1 MEAPSNKILVVDDEK
16 RICHN
21 VKKILTKS
29 NYEVTHALS
38 AQEALEKMAKE
49 SFSLLISD
57 IVMPGQNGLEL
68 LKLAKKEWPLTKAI
82 MMTAYAST
90 STALKAIRLGALDY
104 IPKPFTPD
112 ELRTSVEN
120 ALSGKLIEAPTTEQE
135 REAIEAID
143 VDIPFER
150 EEVSKYT
157 GEAYADMLGPSD
169 MPVVEVRMPEG
180 LENYCEMGAMVC
192 DIFKKLGTTC
202 KAGTKTS
209 ECPQKKA
216 KKGKAAKKDK
226 DQGFDA
232 TKLIG
237 IDQPFSY
244 REVASITGPEYVQH
258 LQQDGVAFIPYEE
271 LKKNVSR
278 MMTKERKN
286 IDVDMPFDREEVAE
300 QTGIQYT
307 EQLTRS
313 DMPAVEITV
322 TEPLENFC
330 ETGNMVCDIFKKLG
344 ATCKAGTKTGE
355 CPQKK
360 AKKGKA
366 AKKGKDQAFDPAK
379 LIAIDQP
386 FDYDEVT
393 AMTGPAYVQNLHH
406 EDIVIKSYEEL
417 KKEFAR
423 IAEKPAVRAPVVLQM
438 KQEPATKNILV
449 IDDEVA
455 VNNNI
460 RKILAKKGYHVD
472 QAVTRDD
479 ALEKIQTKPY
489 KLVLLDLRI
498 PGVRGLELLKALRDQ
513 NPEAKVII
521 ITGYASIETAVEA
534 ARLGAID
541 YLAKPFTPDE
551 IRDATAKAFRLAA

>member
-21 VKKILTKS
+21 VEKILTKN

-90 STALKAIRLGALDY
+90 SSALKAIRLGALDY

-120 ALSGKLIEAPTTEQE
+120 ALSGKLIEAPTTAEE
-135 REAIEAID
+135 RETID
-143 VDIPFER
+143 IIDIDIPFETD
-150 EEVSKYT
+150 EVAKYT
-157 GEAYADMLGPSD
+157 GDEYAKMLGRSD
-169 MPVVEVRMPEG
+169 MPVVEVKIPEG
-180 LENYCEMGAMVC
+180 LENFCEMGNMVC
-192 DIFKKLGTTC
+192 DIFKKLGATC
-202 KAGTKTS
+202 KAGTKTG

-216 KKGKAAKKDK
+216 KKGKAAKKGK
-226 DQGFDA
+226 DQVFDA

-244 REVASITGPEYVQH
+244 KEVASITGPEYVQN

-271 LKKNVSR
+271 LKKNVSQ
-278 MMTKERKN
+278 MMTKERKD
-286 IDVDMPFDREEVAE
+286 IDVDMPFDRDEVAE
-300 QTGIQYT
+300 QTGTQYT

-322 TEPLENFC
+322 SEPLENFC
-330 ETGNMVCDIFKKLG
+330 EMGNMVCDIFKKLG

-366 AKKGKDQAFDPAK
+366 AKKGKDQAFDAAK

-393 AMTGPAYVQNLHH
+393 AITGPAYVQNLHH
-406 EDIVIKSYEEL
+406 EDILIKPYEEL

-423 IAEKPAVRAPVVLQM
+423 ISEKPAVHAPVVQQM

-479 ALEKIQTKPY
+479 AIDKIRARPY
-489 KLVLLDLRI
+489 RLALLDLRI
-498 PGVRGLELLKALRDQ
+498 PGVRGLELLKELRDQ